1 MPRPPSFHCLSAPA
15 SVPIGAGAGW
25 LIDRLHKGKRPAAV
39 PVAVAIRADRQER
52 AVRLQWR
59 F

>member
-1 MPRPPSFHCLSAPA
+1 MYAGLGAGA
-15 SVPIGAGAGW
+15 GAGAGW
-25 LIDRLHKGKRPAAV
+25 LVDKLHKGKRPAAI

>member
-1 MPRPPSFHCLSAPA
+1 MFAGFGA
-15 SVPIGAGAGW
+15 GIGAGAGW
-25 LIDRLHKGKRPAAV
+25 VIDKLHKGKRPAAV
-39 PVAVAIRADRQER
+39 PVAFAIRADRQER